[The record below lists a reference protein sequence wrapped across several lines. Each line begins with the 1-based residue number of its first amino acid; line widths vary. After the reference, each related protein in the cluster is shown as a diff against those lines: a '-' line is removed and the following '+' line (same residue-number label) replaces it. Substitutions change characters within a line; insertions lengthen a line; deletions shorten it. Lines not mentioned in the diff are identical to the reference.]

1 MINKEIENLIVK
13 ALFKEI
19 TDDEQ
24 RQLDEWLN
32 VSEGNR
38 IFFERLHSEGYLKG
52 AIGDRNRELREES
65 WKKLERRTFGKKGRK
80 VRLVVLRVAAM
91 LALPLLLGGIMW
103 YMSERG
109 GSDLPLANQEIK
121 VGGSKAVVT
130 LSTGEQ
136 LSLFGDTTVC
146 VNDGLATLVNTKDTL
161 NFMKSNHPVVADN
174 SYNVIQIPR
183 GGEYIVRLEDGTTVY
198 LNSES
203 ELRIPVHFG
212 KGERLVWLT
221 GEAYFSVKHEKDR
234 KFVVR
239 TNKADIAVLG
249 TEFGVRVYSGEDELL
264 TTLVKGSVEVKSD
277 HDVHRIVPGEQATV
291 DNTGKIEVR
300 EVNVDEFVAWK
311 SGRVVFVNAR
321 LEDIMDELQRWYDF
335 NVFYSSPELKEL
347 RFQFWAD
354 RKDAFRKVLEHLN
367 EMKKLKIEDQGNCI
381 VVCR

>member
-1 MINKEIENLIVK
+1 MIVRNDHLLIVKEERMMINKEIENLIIK

-24 RQLDEWLN
+24 RRLDEWLN
-32 VSEGNR
+32 ISEGNR
-38 IFFERLHSEGYLKG
+38 IFFDRLHSERYLKG
-52 AIGDRNRELREES
+52 AIGDRNRELRKEGWKRLEE
-65 WKKLERRTFGKKGRK
+65 RTIGKRSHKIRIF
-80 VRLVVLRVAAM
+80 VLRVAAM
-91 LALPLLLGGIMW
+91 LALPLLVGGIMW
-103 YMSERG
+103 YISERG
-109 GSDLPLANQEIK
+109 GADLPLANQEIK
-121 VGGSKAVVT
+121 IGGSKAVVT
-130 LSTGEQ
+130 LSSGEQ
-136 LSLFGDTTVC
+136 LSLFGDTIVC
-146 VNDGLATLVNTKDTL
+146 VNDGLATLVNMKDTL

-221 GEAYFSVKHEKDR
+221 GEAYFSVKHEAER

-249 TEFGVRVYSGEDELL
+249 TEFGVRVYSEEDELL

-277 HDVHRIVPGEQATV
+277 HDVHRIIPGEQATV

-300 EVNVDEFVAWK
+300 
-311 SGRVVFVNAR
+311 
-321 LEDIMDELQRWYDF
+321 
-335 NVFYSSPELKEL
+335 
-347 RFQFWAD
+347 
-354 RKDAFRKVLEHLN
+354 
-367 EMKKLKIEDQGNCI
+367 
-381 VVCR
+381 